1 MVRALTD
8 APLLSLLVIVH
19 RMPEQARRTLLSL
32 SPAYQRNTAAADYE
46 VIVVE
51 NASDRPLGAE
61 AAEASGPNVRYFL
74 REESSQ
80 SPAAA
85 VNFAAEQARGGMIG
99 VLVDGARLL
108 SPGIVELA
116 LMARRASESA
126 VVAVPGY
133 HLGSE
138 LQQRAVD
145 SGYDET
151 VESRLLSEI
160 GWPEDG
166 YRLFEMS
173 CLSGS
178 CAAGFFL
185 PFAESNCLCL
195 SRAHF
200 DRLGGFDVAFASPGG
215 GYVNL
220 DFYARACE
228 WPDATLF
235 VTPGEGTFHQYHG
248 GVTTGGLRDESRK
261 RFMTEI
267 LDEYRKLR
275 GKDFV
280 LPQREPI
287 YLGRIP
293 QSARRFVHQSARS
306 FEPRSSS

>member
-1 MVRALTD
+1 
-8 APLLSLLVIVH
+8 
-19 RMPEQARRTLLSL
+19 MPEQARKTLHTL
-32 SPAYQRNTAAADYE
+32 SPAYQRNVLARDYE

-51 NASDRPLGAE
+51 NASDRLLGAE
-61 AAEASGPNVRYFL
+61 VAEASGPNVRYFL

-80 SPAAA
+80 SPAGA
-85 VNFAAEQARGGMIG
+85 VNFAASLARGSMIG

-108 SPGIVELA
+108 SPGIIELA
-116 LMARRASESA
+116 LMARRASA
-126 VVAVPGY
+126 NAMLAVPGY

-145 SGYDET
+145 SGYDEA

-160 GWPEDG
+160 DWLSDG
-166 YRLFEMS
+166 YRLFEMA

-185 PFAESNCLCL
+185 PFAESNCLCV
-195 SRAHF
+195 SRGLF
-200 DRLGGFDVAFASPGG
+200 ERLGGFDAAFASPGG

-228 WPDATLF
+228 LPDTTLF

-248 GVTTGGLRDESRK
+248 GVTTGGLRDESRA
-261 RFMTEI
+261 RFMNEI
-267 LDEYRKLR
+267 RGEYRRLR

-280 LPQREPI
+280 LPDRDPI

-293 QSARRFVHQSARS
+293 RSARRFVHQSARS